1 MQEDN
6 FGEKLGTFSSTQIEF
21 AGRQNLYT
29 LKAFHV
35 VFSLRSRNK
44 DSNPSKKHQ
53 PSEKISCLHEPA
65 EKVSMAYRCSCLK
78 EESSCITVRSTLRPL
93 RIKRLFRTQNLR
105 ARIVDSNHQK
115 FFSDQDNLNTFSY
128 INKVRGN
135 NIVFVTLHWVM
146 VKNRRKLHIYFSHN

>member
-1 MQEDN
+1 MQKDN

-44 DSNPSKKHQ
+44 DSDPSKKHQ

-78 EESSCITVRSTLRPL
+78 EESSCITVPSTLRPL
-93 RIKRLFRTQNLR
+93 RIKRIFRTQNLR
-105 ARIVDSNHQK
+105 ARIVDFK
-115 FFSDQDNLNTFSY
+115 PPE
-128 INKVRGN
+128 
-135 NIVFVTLHWVM
+135 VFQ
-146 VKNRRKLHIYFSHN
+146 